1 MPFPPFAKLTV
12 AEVAAVALT
21 TLKLAFW
28 VWLIGN
34 ANSEE
39 TDRVAFRDEP
49 PNDHKKE
56 LLNNGTETDTD
67 STFLLVLVLV
77 AGATDVCLALGV
89 ATLRSVISVL
99 ASNSDRV
106 AFAPV
111 TSAAKVEVVK
121 DNGMPFT
128 VSVSGTQ
135 ERLKH
140 PPFNVT
146 RSALA

>member
-67 STFLLVLVLV
+67 STFLLVPV

-106 AFAPV
+106 AFAAV
-111 TSAAKVEVVK
+111 ASAAKVEVVK

>member
-56 LLNNGTETDTD
+56 LLNNGTEADTD
-67 STFLLVLVLV
+67 STFLLVLV

-106 AFAPV
+106 AFAAV
-111 TSAAKVEVVK
+111 ASAAKVEVVK
-121 DNGMPFT
+121 DNGMLFT

>member
-56 LLNNGTETDTD
+56 LLNNGTEADTD
-67 STFLLVLVLV
+67 STFLLVLV

-106 AFAPV
+106 AFAAV
-111 TSAAKVEVVK
+111 ASAAKVEVVK

>member
-49 PNDHKKE
+49 PNDHKKK
-56 LLNNGTETDTD
+56 LLNNGTEADTD
-67 STFLLVLVLV
+67 STFLLVLV

-106 AFAPV
+106 AFAAV
-111 TSAAKVEVVK
+111 ASAAKVEVVK